1 MKHIL
6 ILVLL
11 GLLAACQ
18 QDSADNNATAQT
30 GEVVA
35 VVNDEPVT
43 TDLLKAY
50 LRANGIAKTD
60 EITLNKAL
68 EGLIAEMAM
77 AREAQ
82 KKKLALT
89 PEQLNTLQYLHLRAM
104 AANALNDY
112 LQAHPVEEKDLR
124 AEYNKIVKNTGGQ
137 EYHVHHLLFADEVQ
151 AQKLAEEIT
160 AGKTTFAEAEK
171 KYLAENSNRR
181 NVGDLGWV
189 NLSQLPKGF
198 RQVLPTMNPGQTYP
212 KAVASEYGGHVL
224 FLEDTR
230 QLQPPPF
237 EEVKAGIERSLR
249 QKQMDKYRQLARAK
263 ARVAIKE

>member
-1 MKHIL
+1 MKRII
-6 ILVLL
+6 ILVLAL
-11 GLLAACQ
+11 GLVACQ
-18 QDSADNNATAQT
+18 GGSNDQPTAQAT

-50 LRANGIAKTD
+50 LKANGIAKTD
-60 EITLNKAL
+60 EITLNKGL

-82 KKKLALT
+82 KKKLPLT
-89 PEQLNTLQYLHLRAM
+89 PDQLNTLQYLHLRAM
-104 AANALNDY
+104 AANALSDY
-112 LQAHPVEEKDLR
+112 LKNHPIEEKDLR
-124 AEYNKIVKNTGGQ
+124 AEYNKIIKNTGGQ
-137 EYHVHHLLFADEVQ
+137 EYHVHHLLFTDEVQ
-151 AQKLAEEIT
+151 AQKLAEDI
-160 AGKTTFAEAEK
+160 AANKISFAEAEK

-189 NLSQLPKGF
+189 NLGQLPKSF
-198 RQVLPTMNPGQTYP
+198 RQILPGMKPGQVYP
-212 KAVASEYGGHVL
+212 KAVASEYGGHVV
-224 FLEDTR
+224 FLADTR
-230 QLQPPPF
+230 QLKPPPF

-249 QKQMDKYRQLARAK
+249 QKQVDKYRQLARAK

>member
-1 MKHIL
+1 MKYP
-6 ILVLL
+6 LL
-11 GLLAACQ
+11 FLLSLALLACQ
-18 QDSADNNATAQT
+18 GSPGDQQTTAQT
-30 GEVVA
+30 GEVIA

-50 LRANGIAKTD
+50 LKANGIAKSD
-60 EITLNKAL
+60 EVTLNKGL

-82 KKKLALT
+82 KKKLPLT
-89 PEQLNTLQYLHLRAM
+89 PDQVNTLQYLHLRAM
-104 AANALNDY
+104 ATNALSDY
-112 LQAHPVEEKDLR
+112 LKNHPIEDKDLR
-124 AEYNKIVKNTGGQ
+124 AEYNKIIKNTGGQ

-151 AQKLAEEIT
+151 AQKLAEDIA

-171 KYLAENSNRR
+171 KYLAENTARR

-198 RQVLPTMNPGQTYP
+198 RQVLPGMKPGQVYP

-249 QKQMDKYRQLARAK
+249 QKQVDKYRQLARAK